1 MRKIIYNTIQNALLA
16 ILDGQGQPLV
26 RHVDLFNNQLA
37 YAQEEQPFYTPA
49 VFVEFPD
56 ISWQHL
62 DLGIR
67 EAVISVNLHVVTDSR
82 DGHWEDAATRFDLLD
97 QINAALHGLSYSDED
112 GNVMDAL
119 TLDTSSTDSDFDEL
133 QDNIEVY
140 TTHVTDTSACKKGE
154 AVNASPSITIRLQT
168 P

>member
-1 MRKIIYNTIQNALLA
+1 MRKIIYNTIRNALLA
-16 ILDGQGQPLV
+16 IEDTQGQPLIQ
-26 RHVDLFNNQLA
+26 HVDLFNNQLA

-49 VFVEFPD
+49 VFIEFPD

-82 DGHWEDAATRFDLLD
+82 DGHWQDAAERFDLLD
-97 QINAALHGLSYSDED
+97 QINASLHGLSYADQV

-119 TLDTSSTDSDFDEL
+119 TLETSSTDSDFDEL

-140 TTHVTDTSACKKGE
+140 STHVTDTSAYKKDGTTS
-154 AVNASPSITIRLQT
+154 VSPSISVHLQT